1 MRHQKRCIRHPLTS
15 AIVGAIAASSVASL
29 AVATEEQVATLPTI
43 DVVDFSGAQ
52 MDSSKYTRELQDTPR
67 LITVLPDDLL
77 QEQGTTTLKDALK
90 NIPGISLQAGEGN
103 PPGGDQ
109 LKIRG
114 FNARDDINV
123 NDSRDLG
130 NYFRD
135 PFYVEQIE
143 VVKGPN
149 SAYSG
154 RGSAGGTVNFV
165 TKKPVAQDS
174 TRIEASIGSDSFHRT
189 TLDTNKTLDENS
201 AVRVNVMAHDAD
213 IAGRDI
219 AHEQRHGIYAAYTW
233 GFQGP
238 TKLTA
243 DLLHMRIDDL
253 PDAGLPVDR
262 GAPGANSAGT
272 GQVPK
277 GLDYSNFYGHLDDYK
292 KVDVDQFG
300 LAVQHAFDSGLLLK
314 NQLRLSRVANDSI
327 TSSPRIRNIVV
338 NPNGDFQGSQ
348 VLGNTKPRDQVDEGI
363 NNQTDVM
370 FSFNTGRLTHDMV
383 FGTEVARYS
392 YENRRRLDRNGPLT
406 DLYNPLPRTGPVHT
420 YDGTTYKLVTE
431 ELGVYLLDTIK
442 LSEQWELNAGLRW
455 DDVAAT
461 ATRRGFDGV
470 NGPTSNNTTHERQDD
485 ETSYTLGLVY
495 KLTPKA
501 SLYAAHGNAYVM
513 SANFDRNSVQLA
525 GGSATEAIV
534 GAGFDSPPEQV
545 KAYELGAKWQVGKS
559 LDLGA
564 AIFRTDVEE
573 GRFPGQDGSGT
584 LAIPNAEYRIDGFEL
599 LAAGDISEKWK
610 LYAGYTY
617 LKSDILASPE
627 SGANEAYVVA
637 QELGNTPKH
646 SFNFF
651 TTYDL
656 TSQLTVGGGMQYVD
670 EVTGGVD
677 ATPTGNVLTSI
688 PSYTTYDLYGAY
700 KFNKQTQLRLNV
712 YNVTDKEHLTQL
724 AEGGGQAIPGRARQ
738 AVLTLRHDF

>member
-1 MRHQKRCIRHPLTS
+1 MPQQKRFPRPPLTA
-15 AIVGAIAASSVASL
+15 AIVAALASGSVAS
-29 AVATEEQVATLPTI
+29 VAMAAEEAASTLPTI
-43 DVVDFSGAQ
+43 DVVDFSGEQ
-52 MDSSKYTRELQDTPR
+52 MDSLKYTRALKDTPR
-67 LITVLPDDLL
+67 LMTVLPGDLL
-77 QEQGTTTLKDALK
+77 EEQGASTLKDALK

-135 PFYVEQIE
+135 PFYVDQIE

-165 TKKPVAQDS
+165 TKKPVEQDFN
-174 TRIEASIGSDSFHRT
+174 RAEISIGTDNYYRG
-189 TLDTNKTLDENS
+189 TLDSNKKLNDNS
-201 AVRVNVMAHDAD
+201 ALRLNVMAHDAD
-213 IAGRDI
+213 IPGRDI
-219 AHEQRHGIYAAYTW
+219 AEESRYGVYAAYTW
-233 GFQGP
+233 GLQGP
-238 TKLTA
+238 TRLTA
-243 DLLHMRIDDL
+243 DLLHMRQDDL

-262 GAPGANSAGT
+262 GAPGANAAGT

-292 KVDVDQFG
+292 KVAVDQFG
-300 LAVQHAFDSGLLLK
+300 LAVQHGFANGVLLR

-327 TSSPRIRNIVV
+327 TSSPRIQNIVV
-338 NPNGDFQGSQ
+338 NPNGDFRGSQ
-348 VLGNTKPRDQVDEGI
+348 ALGNTKPRDQVDEGI
-363 NNQTDVM
+363 NNQTDVV
-370 FSFNTGRLTHDMV
+370 FSFRTGGISHDLV
-383 FGTEVARYS
+383 VGAEVARYS

-406 DLYNPLPRTGPVHT
+406 DLYDPLPRTGPVHP
-420 YDGTTYKLVTE
+420 YDGTTYRLETE
-431 ELGVYLLDTIK
+431 ELGLYVLDTLT
-442 LSEQWELNAGLRW
+442 LSEQWEVSAGLRR
-455 DDVAAT
+455 DDVEAT
-461 ATRRGFDGV
+461 ANRSGFNGV
-470 NGPTSNNTTHERQDD
+470 NAPVSNNSTHQRQDD
-485 ETSYTLGLVY
+485 ETSYTLGVVY

-501 SLYAAHGNAYVM
+501 SLYAAYGNAYVM

-564 AIFRTDVEE
+564 ALFRTDVEE

-584 LAIPNAEYRIDGFEL
+584 LAIPHAQYRIDGFEL

-617 LKSDILASPE
+617 LKSDILASPA
-627 SGANEAYVVA
+627 SGVNEAYVMA
-637 QELGNTPKH
+637 QDLGNTPEH

-656 TSQLTVGGGMQYVD
+656 SRQLTVGGGMQYVD
-670 EVTGGVD
+670 AVTGGVD
-677 ATPTGNVLTSI
+677 AAPTGNVPTSI
-688 PSYTTYDLYGAY
+688 PSYSTVDLYGAY
-700 KFNKQTQLRLNV
+700 RFTGQTQLRLNV